1 MSKIYNHMF
10 DVAGEIETSKD
21 FDEITVPEF
30 CAVMR
35 DRLDRLENDNEIEA
49 FGLCDSVV
57 VEGDEKIS

>member
-10 DVAGEIETSKD
+10 DVAASLETPKA
-21 FDEITVPEF
+21 FDDITVPEL

-35 DRLDRLENDNEIEA
+35 DRLTQLEGDNEIEG

-57 VEGDEKIS
+57 VEGDE